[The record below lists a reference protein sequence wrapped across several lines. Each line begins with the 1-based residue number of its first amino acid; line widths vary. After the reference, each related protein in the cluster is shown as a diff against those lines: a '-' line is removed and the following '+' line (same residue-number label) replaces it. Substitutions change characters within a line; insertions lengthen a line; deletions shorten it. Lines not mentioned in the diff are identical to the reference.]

1 MSLSSSILIVE
12 DEKNAREGLR
22 QFLEGL
28 DYDVSVAADGK
39 EALTLLKTEN
49 PDIILSDLK
58 MPEMDGLTLLHE
70 IKRTKPDTALI
81 MLTAY
86 GTVENAVQAMKAGAY
101 HYLTK
106 PINFEELE
114 LVLKKAL
121 RQKALEHENMSL
133 RQELLQERHESGK
146 IIGESEAI
154 KQAIALAKQIAKSDS
169 SVLIQGESGT
179 GKELFAHLIHSES
192 PRANQPFIMVHMAAL
207 TETLLASEL
216 FGHEKGAF
224 TGATERKIGRF
235 ERANGGTLFLDE
247 ISDIP
252 ETMQPKLLRVL
263 QSGEFE
269 RVGSTKTIKADVR
282 LISATNKNLKELV
295 AQNRFREDLYYRINV
310 ILLELPPLRNRVE
323 DIPHLVKHYLRYF
336 AERNRKKIDKITP
349 DALRLLSQYPWP
361 GNVRELKNIMERV
374 VVLSS
379 SPVIDAEQIPE
390 DLRISNNSLATK
402 EHSNSVRQTNTLE
415 EMENEMIRKTLN
427 EVNHNKS
434 LAAKKLGISR
444 RTLYRK
450 MAEYKIDE

>member
-1 MSLSSSILIVE
+1 MSPGSSILVVE
-12 DEKNAREGLR
+12 DEKNTREGFG

-28 DYDVSVAADGK
+28 DYDVSVAANGK
-39 EALTLLKTEN
+39 EALTLLKAEN

-70 IKRTKPDTALI
+70 IKRIKPDTIVI
-81 MLTAY
+81 MFTAY

-101 HYLTK
+101 YYLTK
-106 PINFEELE
+106 PINFDELE
-114 LVLKKAL
+114 LVLKKAI
-121 RQKALEHENMSL
+121 RQKALEHENISL

-146 IIGESEAI
+146 IIGESETI
-154 KQAIALAKQIAKSDS
+154 KQSIALAKQIANSDS

-192 PRANQPFIMVHMAAL
+192 PRASQPFIMVHMAAL

-269 RVGSTKTIKADVR
+269 RVGSTKTTKADVR

-295 AQNRFREDLYYRINV
+295 AQNRFREDLYYRIDV
-310 ILLELPPLRNRVE
+310 ILLELPPLRDRTE

-336 AERNRKKIDKITP
+336 SERNRKKVDKITP
-349 DALRLLSQYPWP
+349 DALKLLSRYPWP
-361 GNVRELKNIMERV
+361 GNVRELKNIMERM

-379 SPVIDAEQIPE
+379 LPVIGLEQIPE
-390 DLRISNNSLATK
+390 DIRISNNPLATQ
-402 EHSNSVRQTNTLE
+402 EPSISIRQTNTLE
-415 EMENEMIRKTLN
+415 EMENEMIRRTLS
-427 EVNHNKS
+427 EVNRNKS